1 MEISSYANALTG
13 VDDVELFDRH
23 GKPVTEQNFASLD
36 QALDAVVQELRLDP
50 ELVAATSDEDAPASE
65 NSACPDEQ
73 SADNAP
79 AFETAAVILRTAAEA
94 EQAYEILREKLSA
107 RGFDVKN
114 ALSLLHRD
122 STTFRKGL
130 TVTTFYLAKG
140 LEFDQVFSI
149 FPSKDQ
155 RPLVRPGEIHRRYP
169 CASRAVRL
177 RNSGLKKTL

>member
-73 SADNAP
+73 SADNVP
-79 AFETAAVILRTAAEA
+79 AFETATVILRTAAEA
-94 EQAYEILREKLSA
+94 EHAYEILREKLSA
-107 RGFDVKN
+107 RGID
-114 ALSLLHRD
+114 L
-122 STTFRKGL
+122 
-130 TVTTFYLAKG
+130 
-140 LEFDQVFSI
+140 
-149 FPSKDQ
+149 
-155 RPLVRPGEIHRRYP
+155 
-169 CASRAVRL
+169 
-177 RNSGLKKTL
+177 